1 EDSDGDGLADWEEI
15 LGVYGWFSNPNS
27 VDTDAD
33 GVSDFDEVFDFTDP
47 NEPCNNLL
55 DDDGD
60 TLNNYFEDTTG
71 CDLIWIGIGNGSVD
85 AWVTNP
91 QVFDTDSGG
100 VDDRT
105 EYTDGTNPESNPLD
119 DVLPEDFDGDGIPDA
134 IENLTGTDWTNPD
147 TDGGGMLDGD
157 ECPVAFWGTL
167 CVNSPYDPF
176 DPTDDIVENG
186 VVFWANNTTGDVDL
200 SQVHRWRL
208 STNDFYTGSTYASL
222 QDIHPYSPLIPN
234 VDNLSQL
241 PDPSFSNGTL
251 DWEITYKQI
260 IDLGNLPV
268 SSYYRNITFWSDPA
282 ATLQR
287 SNDTHNVNIDFGE
300 ITQLN
305 LRQDE
310 YFFDWDTLS
319 SNTVASQGFD
329 YQLILPTGFS
339 DQQSPDYIVN
349 QTVANIVQDASS
361 TDAYSIAQSLSDY
374 LRFGNETQE
383 FDLFHT
389 PVNRPTGSDVTS
401 FVLNSGTGQCKDYN
415 TAFVTMARL
424 AGIPSRYVTGY
435 VGGQWNGVGYT
446 VSTQDFSSWG
456 EVKLSFNSGSGLV
469 DLGWIPFDSC
479 PQAENLTIL
488 NQSISPL
495 TIDRN
500 LADVFDFSGQFAF
513 ADNTTPI
520 ADYDLLA
527 YLVPVDNP
535 QIELTEELFVGEVIT
550 DSNGNFSFSD
560 LVTTPLNPGVYS
572 LLIRHSSFE
581 LISDSSIIFDNWIN
595 ITEDSLIIHEFPLAI
610 GAPVVGAGS
619 TTTIQGIIEYQ
630 NAPEAYSL
638 SGGESSVYLSFTSSF
653 NGSNN
658 ISGIVAPSG
667 AWSINIELDETENLG
682 LLSAEI
688 WYEGWTQEFDPQI
701 ATSEYHLRPSSIN
714 ILLDVREAPNLTA
727 TVEGPLSNNSILV
740 VNEDIWVNGTAKS
753 LGPSPIDMEGQLVLS
768 IRENGSFDSWSDIF
782 NITVN
787 GTFAIQQQLTAQLAT
802 FGAGE
807 LEVRLRFTPLSI
819 AATDDA
825 NLSAFEP
832 YRLQSY
838 LQFGFES
845 TPQLRG
851 YDGIFSVRIFD
862 HRGERVGQTIGDYD
876 FSFNNSWF
884 NTTSNLS
891 TQTQKIVPLDANL
904 VAGDYAIAISY
915 NGSDD
920 YAPSEGNGT
929 LRVKAEI
936 GWNITVSQNWTHL
949 GDSVWINGS
958 IYDAVYQS
966 PILGDNVSQYSMV
979 LISDDGRNIDLAQGL
994 VDNITSTFSENIT
1007 LPTILPSNA
1016 YDIEIRFD
1024 FYTQQPDGGPYYASE
1039 EPVIDTL
1046 TESISVLPT
1055 PTVLAGIESEF
1066 VVELAE
1072 SEKITTLTNNDLQL
1086 STVVTDLADSSLLA
1100 GVLVEFF
1107 FDYNGSNVSM
1117 GTSQTDANGTANLT
1131 WNAAGIAPG
1140 AYEILV
1146 LVADDLT
1153 DPLAKGNSR
1162 HLGNSTALNITI
1174 QGNTDFRIDSIPA
1187 TITAGVDFNVV
1198 GQVIDA
1204 DDNSRV
1210 LIDSVKLKANWLNNE
1225 NETLV
1230 SSFTTLT
1237 NGSFNMSVPTDT
1249 QNNGTLRGAKT
1260 LVISVIEGSSP
1271 FYLES
1276 STEAPVFVFGV
1287 TQFESIQPLNAIVV
1301 NRGDSVNITSR
1312 LVESSNLFQPLSGYD
1327 VSYEF
1332 RGSPIGTVQTDGE
1345 GFANVSHTIPFSQPL
1360 GLTNVQITFTGSSD
1374 LLATEA
1380 NFSTINV
1387 RSLTFIVVDD
1397 ITANPVAGELFNIS
1411 GQITSDN
1418 GSGLEQVDGTV
1429 LPANILFEINDESLG
1444 FTVAGGVVGVDGYWN
1459 ASIRLST
1466 NFAAGNNTLSAT
1478 YIPAVNFYLGSNTTS
1493 LFDSRGFSEIRFID
1507 PALDL
1512 QGQPSLND
1520 RVERGNDI
1528 EVEVLLIDNT
1538 GEPVSGQLITISLNG
1553 TDITT
1558 IITTA
1563 ENGTAFGVLTTPENM
1578 SVGVKD
1584 VNALFTG
1591 TPGTT
1596 GLLGSEANTSFV
1608 VLAQ

>member
-1 EDSDGDGLADWEEI
+1 VTGVGPGGCATYTAEVDGITSTNPQRADSDNDGLNDSYEALILLTDPTSSDTDNDGISDGVEVNGLYGNPPQASDPRNNNTDGDALDDGEEDNNSNGVVDPGETDPTRKEDSGDADQDGIQNWEENLSCTLWDVADSDYGGVSDGDELNVTHGTDPCDSFINFETTITSWNSGASLLSLQDASGFNPDGGEVWYNQSGTLTPFTYQRISGQELVGVSVGPAPGVTQVVNRNGSFCHTEATAAGTLSTTQQYCDDDFEDSDGDGLADWEEI

-105 EYTDGTNPESNPLD
+105 EYSDGTNPESNPLD

-260 IDLGNLPV
+260 IDLGNIPV

-550 DSNGNFSFSD
+550 DSDGNFSFSD

-1024 FYTQQPDGGPYYASE
+1024 FYTQQPDGGPYFASE

-1174 QGNTDFRIDSIPA
+1174 QGNTDFRIDSIP
-1187 TITAGVDFNVV
+1187 
-1198 GQVIDA
+1198 
-1204 DDNSRV
+1204 
-1210 LIDSVKLKANWLNNE
+1210 
-1225 NETLV
+1225 
-1230 SSFTTLT
+1230 
-1237 NGSFNMSVPTDT
+1237 
-1249 QNNGTLRGAKT
+1249 
-1260 LVISVIEGSSP
+1260 
-1271 FYLES
+1271 
-1276 STEAPVFVFGV
+1276 
-1287 TQFESIQPLNAIVV
+1287 
-1301 NRGDSVNITSR
+1301 
-1312 LVESSNLFQPLSGYD
+1312 
-1327 VSYEF
+1327 
-1332 RGSPIGTVQTDGE
+1332 
-1345 GFANVSHTIPFSQPL
+1345 
-1360 GLTNVQITFTGSSD
+1360 
-1374 LLATEA
+1374 
-1380 NFSTINV
+1380 
-1387 RSLTFIVVDD
+1387 
-1397 ITANPVAGELFNIS
+1397 
-1411 GQITSDN
+1411 
-1418 GSGLEQVDGTV
+1418 
-1429 LPANILFEINDESLG
+1429 
-1444 FTVAGGVVGVDGYWN
+1444 
-1459 ASIRLST
+1459 
-1466 NFAAGNNTLSAT
+1466 
-1478 YIPAVNFYLGSNTTS
+1478 
-1493 LFDSRGFSEIRFID
+1493 
-1507 PALDL
+1507 
-1512 QGQPSLND
+1512 
-1520 RVERGNDI
+1520 
-1528 EVEVLLIDNT
+1528 
-1538 GEPVSGQLITISLNG
+1538 
-1553 TDITT
+1553 
-1558 IITTA
+1558 
-1563 ENGTAFGVLTTPENM
+1563 
-1578 SVGVKD
+1578 
-1584 VNALFTG
+1584 
-1591 TPGTT
+1591 
-1596 GLLGSEANTSFV
+1596 
-1608 VLAQ
+1608 